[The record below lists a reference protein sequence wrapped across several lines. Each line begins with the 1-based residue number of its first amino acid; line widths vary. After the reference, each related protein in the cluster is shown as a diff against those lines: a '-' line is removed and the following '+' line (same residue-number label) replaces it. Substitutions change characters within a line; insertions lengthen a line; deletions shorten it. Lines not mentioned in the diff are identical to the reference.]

1 MLSYIVRRLAAG
13 VVLLFVISGIA
24 YATMF
29 LSGGDIARRLLGQ
42 MATEDQVAAKAGEL
56 GLDQPL
62 VTRYVDWLGSA
73 LGGDFGRSWFT
84 GEPVA
89 QALENRLPVTLTLV
103 IGTTLVVAVV
113 SVLLGT
119 AAAVR
124 RGWLDRTVQ
133 LLSVAGYALPG
144 FWIALLLALVVAV
157 ELGWFPATGYVP
169 FSLSVAGWLS
179 TITLPIAALSIGA
192 VASTTQ
198 QVRGAMID
206 VLRQDYIRTLR
217 SRGLPRRRVL
227 LRHALRNASGPGLT
241 VLALQF
247 IGLMGGAVFVEQIF
261 ALPGIGLLAV
271 NATTRGDIPMVMG
284 VVVVTVVLVTVVNL
298 LIDIAVGFLNPKAR
312 VR

>member
-62 VTRYVDWLGSA
+62 VTRYFDWLGSA

>member
-56 GLDQPL
+56 GLDEPL
-62 VTRYVDWLGSA
+62 VTRYFDWLGSA

-124 RGWLDRTVQ
+124 RGWLDRAVQ

-217 SRGLPRRRVL
+217 SRGLPRHRVL

>member
-42 MATEDQVAAKAGEL
+42 MATEDQVAAKSSEL
-56 GLDQPL
+56 GLDEPL
-62 VTRYVDWLGSA
+62 VTRYLDWLGSA

-89 QALENRLPVTLTLV
+89 QALGTRLPVTLTLV
-103 IGTTLVVAVV
+103 IGTTLVVAIV

-144 FWIALLLALVVAV
+144 FWIALLLALVAAV

-198 QVRGAMID
+198 QIRGAMID

-217 SRGLPRRRVL
+217 SRGLPRHRVL

-247 IGLMGGAVFVEQIF
+247 VGLMGGAVFVEQIF

-298 LIDIAVGFLNPKAR
+298 LIDIAVGYLNPKAR
-312 VR
+312 IR